1 MKKNTRIC
9 KIHRSMLKKSDMK
22 EVFMKRCFDL
32 ARLGK
37 GYVAPNPTVG
47 AVLVHQNRIIGE
59 GFHQRYGRAHA
70 EVNAVLSVAPE
81 DRPLIASST
90 LYVSLEPCC
99 FHGKTPACTSL
110 ILDYQIPRVVIS
122 CLDNS
127 PEVAGQGVKLLR
139 SSGVEVTT
147 GVLEEEGKKVAR
159 IRSRIVAENRP
170 YVMLKYART
179 LNGKFAPSDK
189 QQRWISHPMTKRLT
203 HKWRS
208 EANAILVGTN
218 TARIDDPQLTN
229 RHYFGPSPLRL
240 VIDKDLSLP
249 KDLKMFRDDHPTV
262 IITEQGPP
270 QQKGYSNPNL
280 RFMETYFHER
290 LPMRILKYMQE
301 QKMGILMI
309 EGGVQLI
316 NSFIEQGYWDEARV
330 IVGNTHWA
338 EGLDAPQLPGT
349 LVERKKLGEDEI
361 LLFHK
366 S

>member
-1 MKKNTRIC
+1 
-9 KIHRSMLKKSDMK
+9 MLTNRDIKD
-22 EVFMKRCFDL
+22 VFMRRCFDL

-37 GYVAPNPTVG
+37 GFVAPNPTVG
-47 AVLVHQNRIIGE
+47 AVLVHQDRIIGE
-59 GFHQRYGRAHA
+59 GHHERYGHAHA
-70 EVNAVLSVAPE
+70 EVNAVHSVAPE
-81 DRPLIASST
+81 DRHLISSST

-110 ILDYQIPRVVIS
+110 ILDHQIPRVVIS

-127 PEVAGQGVKLLR
+127 PEVAGQGVEVLR
-139 SSGVEVTT
+139 KAGVEVIT
-147 GVLEEEGKKVAR
+147 GLLEEEGKKAAYV
-159 IRSRIVAENRP
+159 RSRIVAENRP
-170 YVMLKYART
+170 YVILKYAQT
-179 LNGKFAPSDK
+179 LNGKFAPPDHR
-189 QQRWISHPMTKRLT
+189 QQWISQPLTKRLT

-229 RHYFGPSPLRL
+229 RYYFGPSPLRL

-249 KDLKMFRDDHPTV
+249 KDLKMFRDDQPTV
-262 IITEQGPP
+262 VITEQG
-270 QQKGYSNPNL
+270 QTHQKGYTNPNL
-280 RFMETYFHER
+280 RFMETYIHER
-290 LPMRILKYMQE
+290 LPMRILKYLHD
-301 QKMGILMI
+301 QKLGVLMI

-330 IVGNTHWA
+330 IVGNVHWA

-349 LVERKKLGEDEI
+349 LKRREKLGADEI
-361 LLFHK
+361 RLFHK